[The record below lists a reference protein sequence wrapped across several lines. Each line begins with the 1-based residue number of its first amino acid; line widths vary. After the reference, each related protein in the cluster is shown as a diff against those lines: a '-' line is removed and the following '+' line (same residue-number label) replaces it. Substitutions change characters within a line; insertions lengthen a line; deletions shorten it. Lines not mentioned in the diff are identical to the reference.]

1 MTSALHFQ
9 SLPAGVGGTDWRA
22 LAWKLEVPA
31 GDDGGRDPGGNWWG
45 EEDLVK

>member
-1 MTSALHFQ
+1 MRSALHFEN
-9 SLPAGVGGTDWRA
+9 LLAGVGGTDWRA

-31 GDDGGRDPGGNWWG
+31 GDDGGRDPGGSWWG